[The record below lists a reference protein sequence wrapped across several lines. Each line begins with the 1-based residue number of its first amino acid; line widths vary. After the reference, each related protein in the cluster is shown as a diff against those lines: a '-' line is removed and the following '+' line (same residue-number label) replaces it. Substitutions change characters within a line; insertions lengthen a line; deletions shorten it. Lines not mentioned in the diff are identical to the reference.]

1 MQDMKVTPHLEHGP
15 FVFFEPKPNEN
26 SADDGTLEGCLR
38 HAVKV
43 EHLSDKHNLYQCEY
57 CTEDKYGKSNVIPFN
72 YFFFRVQEEALDLS
86 FEALSNGGPTTE
98 FDY

>member
-43 EHLSDKHNLYQCEY
+43 EHLSDKHNLYQCEQ
-57 CTEDKYGKSNVIPFN
+57 CTEEKYGKSNVIPFII
-72 YFFFRVQEEALDLS
+72 S
-86 FEALSNGGPTTE
+86 FLESKKKHLT
-98 FDY
+98 